1 MLGFMLLNTFFLV
14 LLLFNCFCK
23 GLALCCWKPVS
34 CYDPGSSQASSCC
47 TFPSLEPALPPV
59 KFYAF
64 EHFFFGAPAEFNCF
78 CKGLALC
85 CWKPVS
91 CYDPGSSQA
100 SSFCTFPSLEP
111 ALPSCSVVC
120 VWTLFGPCCFNSLFQ
135 KVWHFADG
143 NQWAAMTQAAPRL
156 LLFVLSPALNLPFPN
171 VKFYAFEHFFF
182 GAPAV

>member
-1 MLGFMLLNTFFLV
+1 MTQAAPR
-14 LLLFNCFCK
+14 LLLVVLF
-23 GLALCCWKPVS
+23 
-34 CYDPGSSQASSCC
+34 
-47 TFPSLEPALPPV
+47 PALNLPFPPV